1 MFTKVEIF
9 PFFLTKGGKI
19 MNNKE
24 IIKTVREIR
33 NGDMSNFQAIYDAF
47 SRLINCYGRRISED
61 GREDLTLYFIELLYS
76 VDINKF
82 SPDDSS
88 ALNMYIAV
96 SLRNYYITLS
106 QKAQKALRFCNALLE
121 EDAKYIFEPEDAL
134 SLKDGFLKLS
144 ERQRTV
150 LTYRYFYGF
159 SDREISNLLCIS
171 RQAVHQLE
179 LRAIAVLKE
188 YYGI

>member
-1 MFTKVEIF
+1 
-9 PFFLTKGGKI
+9 
-19 MNNKE
+19 MNNRE
-24 IIKTVREIR
+24 IIKTLNEIR
-33 NGDMSNFQAIYDAF
+33 NGDMSNFQTVYDAF
-47 SRLINCYGRRISED
+47 SRLINLYGRRIGED
-61 GREDLTLYFIELLYS
+61 GREDLTLFFMELLYS
-76 VDINKF
+76 VDTDKF
-82 SPDDSS
+82 LPDESN

-96 SLRNYYITLS
+96 SLRNYYIALS
-106 QKAQKALRFCNALLE
+106 QKAQKALRFCNELLE

-159 SDREISNLLCIS
+159 SDREISDLLCIS